1 MTDTQNGG
9 DSCWHKGTLICSPIS
24 CRKQDGADSTWQAG
38 RVSTLPPTPSGRLGQ
53 LATVGLG
60 QIKDKVVYW
69 LKKNKSACRA
79 GNLGSMPGLRRP
91 PGEGNGSPSSI
102 LSGES
107 HRRRSLATVQGLA
120 ELETAERL
128 TLIYSTTR

>member
-9 DSCWHKGTLICSPIS
+9 DSCWRKGTLICSPIS

-69 LKKNKSACRA
+69 LKKKTNLPVGQETWVQCLDGGDPLEKGMAALPVPCLENPTDGGAWLQSRA
-79 GNLGSMPGLRRP
+79 LQSWRQ
-91 PGEGNGSPSSI
+91 
-102 LSGES
+102 LSD
-107 HRRRSLATVQGLA
+107 
-120 ELETAERL
+120 
-128 TLIYSTTR
+128 